1 MRIFTTLLAILAF
14 TLHLMLGCCWHHAHG
29 AEELAGHQHAGE
41 GHHVH
46 LPTCS
51 GHHHSHNDQQ
61 DAPVDPAPHVPC
73 SDPQC
78 VFTVSGQVQVPVA
91 HDVALPLAIV
101 DQQPADSLLLAF
113 VHDLA
118 EHEKVPPHLRRH
130 LALSR
135 LLN

>member
-1 MRIFTTLLAILAF
+1 
-14 TLHLMLGCCWHHAHG
+14 
-29 AEELAGHQHAGE
+29 
-41 GHHVH
+41 
-46 LPTCS
+46 
-51 GHHHSHNDQQ
+51 
-61 DAPVDPAPHVPC
+61 
-73 SDPQC
+73 